1 VKQKNCVIELRP
13 VARLLITPNGRQKK
27 ETINMQITVF
37 ADKEFP
43 NDWHVEAIDT
53 KSGDIFQAVFAG
65 PDAEDRA
72 REYADW
78 QRSKQI
84 PQ

>member
-1 VKQKNCVIELRP
+1 MEHSKECLEGIDKQHKEFKQNR
-13 VARLLITPNGRQKK
+13 

-37 ADKEFP
+37 VDKEFP
-43 NDWHVEAIDT
+43 KDWHVEAIDT

-78 QRSKQI
+78 QRSKQLVAEAA
-84 PQ
+84 

>member
-1 VKQKNCVIELRP
+1 
-13 VARLLITPNGRQKK
+13 
-27 ETINMQITVF
+27 MQITVF

-65 PDAEDRA
+65 PDAEGRA
-72 REYADW
+72 REYAEW
-78 QRSKQI
+78 QESRQRI
-84 PQ
+84 AVAA

>member
-1 VKQKNCVIELRP
+1 
-13 VARLLITPNGRQKK
+13 
-27 ETINMQITVF
+27 MQITVF

-78 QRSKQI
+78 QRSKQLVAEAA
-84 PQ
+84 

>member
-1 VKQKNCVIELRP
+1 MQEDSALTVKQPLEDNSAPES
-13 VARLLITPNGRQKK
+13 G

-43 NDWHVEAIDT
+43 KDWHVEAIDT

-78 QRSKQI
+78 QRSKQLVAEAA
-84 PQ
+84 

>member
-1 VKQKNCVIELRP
+1 
-13 VARLLITPNGRQKK
+13 
-27 ETINMQITVF
+27 MQITVF

-43 NDWHVEAIDT
+43 HDWHVEAIDT

-72 REYADW
+72 REYAEW
-78 QRSKQI
+78 QQSRQRSAVAA
-84 PQ
+84 